1 MAKLF
6 KNTADILLY
15 NNTNQSTDVATVTGT
30 KLLLTCDPATISNTF
45 QSSIFTRSAA
55 ARRMASY
62 LGLKQSIISQP
73 DALAT
78 IKREEL
84 KNYLTAQA
92 YEDCLNESLAEC
104 MLILGVADNR
114 HIDLFALVKRSLTI
128 GFLEH
133 VLGVNV
139 KNTALAEE
147 ISAGILLIDSL
158 DEHPRKLAWLNS
170 VPLPVFIKNLISPKM
185 RQTNQIFE
193 KMTNSLYVRA
203 SAKPNSWFLKIKEME
218 RNKIITHGQA
228 LGELR
233 SIFFAANTLTISII
247 WALYGLSVEDPEHI
261 TKTVADLDYARY
273 CYMEMLRLQPPVN
286 IMAYEEKSKC
296 PFHFKKQIVVSIIDT
311 HRSPKNWDRP
321 LEFVPDRFSQ
331 GFKNIPKGAF
341 LPFGGGDRRCPGLP
355 MSMNIGPQFIQSVFK
370 KYRFYDISNED
381 VHRLDE
387 NVHPELPADQ
397 LMGIIRTPQK
407 NQLVVKVSKV

>member
-1 MAKLF
+1 MLHDHK
-6 KNTADILLY
+6 K
-15 NNTNQSTDVATVTGT
+15 QSTDVTTPSGV
-30 KLLLTCDPATISNTF
+30 KILLTCDPDTISSTF
-45 QSSIFTRSAA
+45 QSSIFTRSAP

-73 DALAT
+73 DDLST

-84 KNYLTAQA
+84 KKYLTAQA

-104 MLILGVADNR
+104 MLILDIAGNQ

-133 VLGVNV
+133 VLGVDV
-139 KNTALAEE
+139 KNTAMAEE

-158 DEHPRKLAWLNS
+158 DEHPRKLALLNS
-170 VPLPVFIKNLISPKM
+170 VPLPVFVKNLISPRMK
-185 RQTNQIFE
+185 QTNQIFE
-193 KMTNSLYVRA
+193 KLANTLYNHA
-203 SAKPNSWFLKIKEME
+203 NAKPSSWFLKIKEMQQDQT
-218 RNKIITHGQA
+218 ITRGQA
-228 LGELR
+228 LGEIR

-247 WALYGLSVEDPEHI
+247 WALYGLSVEDPIHI
-261 TKTVADLDYARY
+261 TQTVADVDYARY

-311 HRSPKNWDRP
+311 HRSPKNWDQP
-321 LEFVPDRFSQ
+321 TEFIPERFSQ

-355 MSMNIGPQFIQSVFK
+355 MSMNIGPRFIQSIFK
-370 KYRFYDISNED
+370 KYRFYDISNET

-387 NVHPELPADQ
+387 NIHPGLPADR

-407 NQLVVKVSKV
+407 NQLVVKVLKV

>member
-1 MAKLF
+1 MVKQF
-6 KNTADILLY
+6 KNTTDNLLHDY
-15 NNTNQSTDVATVTGT
+15 DDQSTDITTVSGT
-30 KLLLTCDPATISNTF
+30 KILLTCDPVTISNTF
-45 QSSIFTRSAA
+45 QSSIFTRSAP

-73 DALAT
+73 DDLST

-84 KNYLTAQA
+84 KKYLTTQS

-104 MLILGVADNR
+104 MLILNVADGR
-114 HIDLFALVKRSLTI
+114 YIDLFALVKRSLTI

-133 VLGVNV
+133 VLGVNI
-139 KNTALAEE
+139 KNTVMAEE
-147 ISAGILLIDSL
+147 ISAGILLIDRL
-158 DEHPRKLAWLNS
+158 DEYPRKLALLNA
-170 VPLPVFIKNLISPKM
+170 VPLPLFVKNLVSPRMK
-185 RQTNQIFE
+185 QTNQIFE
-193 KMTNSLYVRA
+193 KLTNTLYNHA
-203 SAKPNSWFLKIKEME
+203 EAKPNSWFLKIKKME
-218 RNKIITHGQA
+218 QDQIITHVQA

-247 WALYGLSVEDPEHI
+247 WTLYGLSVEDPTHI
-261 TKTVADLDYARY
+261 TRTVADIDYARY
-273 CYMEMLRLQPPVN
+273 CFMEMLRLQPPVN

-296 PFHFKKQIVVSIIDT
+296 PFHFKKQIVVSIFDT

-321 LEFVPDRFSQ
+321 LEFIPDRFSQ
-331 GFKNIPKGAF
+331 GLKNIPKGAF

-355 MSMNIGPQFIQSVFK
+355 MSMNIGPRFIQSIFK
-370 KYRFYDISNED
+370 KYRFYDISNENI
-381 VHRLDE
+381 HRLDE
-387 NVHPELPADQ
+387 NIHPGLPADR